1 MKIKIKLF
9 FFILLSLLTFVPG
22 CVFALDPPL
31 LTQPAKRIVT
41 LSPSLT
47 ELVFAAGAQKKLVGV
62 SAYSDYPAA
71 AKTIP
76 VVADYTGPDL
86 EKLLALKPDLVLAW
100 SGGTSDQVISKIK
113 ALHIPVCSVDVQ
125 KMEDVAQ
132 TIKAI
137 GFLAGTQ
144 SLANKRADQFLNQYT
159 TLRSRYENKPEVS
172 VFYQLSSQPLLTLN
186 KQSLVNEIIA
196 DCGGRNVFADAVARV
211 PEVDMASVLK
221 LQPQVIIA
229 SKSNMRS
236 DSSAFWSSWPEL
248 LAVQKH
254 DIFSIDADLI
264 ERPGPRA
271 ILAMAT
277 LCQDVDQARQ

>member
-1 MKIKIKLF
+1 MAKKGKLF
-9 FFILLSLLTFVPG
+9 FFILLNLLTFVPG
-22 CVFALDPPL
+22 HVFALDPPL
-31 LTQPAKRIVT
+31 LKQSAKRIVT

-62 SAYSDYPAA
+62 SAYSDYPALA
-71 AKTIP
+71 RRIP
-76 VVADYTGPDL
+76 VIADYTGPDL
-86 EKLLALKPDLVLAW
+86 EKLVALKPDLVLAW

-113 ALHIPVCSVDVQ
+113 TLHIPVCSVDIQ

-144 SLANKRADQFLNQYT
+144 SIANKHADQFLNQYYA
-159 TLRSRYENKPEVS
+159 LRSKYENKPEVT

-186 KQSLVNEIIA
+186 KQSLVNEIIT
-196 DCGGRNVFADAVARV
+196 DCGGKNVFADAVARV
-211 PEVDMASVLK
+211 PEVDMASILK

-229 SKSNMRS
+229 SKSKTSS
-236 DSSAFWSSWPEL
+236 DPFTFWSAWPQL
-248 LAVQKH
+248 SAVQKH
-254 DIFSIDADLI
+254 SVFTIDADLI

-271 ILAMAT
+271 VLAMTA
-277 LCQDVDQARQ
+277 LCRDVDQARQ